1 MGKYRIL
8 ALDGG
13 GIRGALTAVLLTRL
27 QEEIPG
33 LLDGVELLAG
43 TSTGAIIA
51 LGLAYGVSPS
61 ALKDLYLEEGKRIFA
76 PKHWGLCRPKY
87 DAEGLHKALERV
99 FPQDLSLQDLRVRV
113 LVPAFSLNDV
123 RTGTW
128 RPAFFHNF
136 PGSSTRQEKVLDV
149 ALASSAAPVYFPSH
163 QGYIDGGVVAGNP
176 STAAIAEAIH
186 EERGRQQLKDLCL
199 LSLGTGVNPEK
210 IVADTSRWGLLAWM
224 FHRPPVLPLLEIL
237 LNGVGEVDDYM
248 SAQLLKERYFRL
260 NPRLSEP
267 VALDDAGKIPGLIK
281 RGRTENLGPV
291 LNWLE
296 DVWLD

>member
-1 MGKYRIL
+1 MVKYRIL
-8 ALDGG
+8 TFDGG
-13 GIRGALTAVLLTRL
+13 GIRGALTAALLTRL
-27 QEEIPG
+27 HDEFPG
-33 LLDGVELLAG
+33 LLHGVELFAG

-51 LGLAYGVSPS
+51 LGLAYGVTPS
-61 ALKDLYLEEGKRIFA
+61 ALTDLYLNEGGTIFA
-76 PKHWGLCRPKY
+76 HKHWGLCRPKY
-87 DAEGLHKALERV
+87 GAEGLRKALERV
-99 FPQDLSLQDLRVRV
+99 FPSDLCLQDLKARV
-113 LVPAFSLNDV
+113 LIPAFRLNDV

-163 QGYIDGGVVAGNP
+163 KGYIDGGVVAGNP

-186 EERGRQQLKDLCL
+186 EERGGQHLNDLRL

-210 IVADTSRWGLLAWM
+210 ITAATSRWGLLAWM

-260 NPRLSEP
+260 NPRLPEP
-267 VALDDAGKIPGLIK
+267 VALDDAGKIPGLIE
-281 RGRTENLGPV
+281 RGRQEDLGPV
-291 LNWLE
+291 LKWLE
-296 DVWLD
+296 GVWLS